1 MMIKKNLVCAS
12 FVLFYDITS
21 SAAATTA
28 KCEAAIVSAGL
39 RNLGNTCYMN
49 AQLECAFHIP
59 RVRHIVEKFGE
70 KSVGGAA
77 LKYLFN
83 SMEMSASDRG
93 AASAPI
99 ELCRGLGI
107 PIMEQQDSQE
117 FWKLLLP
124 ELNIPELT
132 DLYQG
137 SFEDYIAAVDGTKR
151 ERRREEPF
159 MDLSLEV
166 TSSSVHDSM
175 ARMFGTPELLR
186 EAEGNGWRPEKNADK
201 IDALK
206 GSLLRVQGLPS
217 LLQLHLK
224 RFQYDWQFDRM
235 SKMNTRFSFPAQLDL
250 AKICS
255 GTITKQQ
262 RADAMYQLQS
272 VVIHVGEYGS
282 GHYYAYVRPDLY
294 SNDWYR
300 FDDDRVAQVSFR
312 DVIEDAY
319 GGDKSINKSK
329 QNGLF
334 PRLFAN
340 FGYGGRKSSAYM
352 LQYVRKSDIEKLYC

>member
-1 MMIKKNLVCAS
+1 
-12 FVLFYDITS
+12 
-21 SAAATTA
+21 
-28 KCEAAIVSAGL
+28 
-39 RNLGNTCYMN
+39 
-49 AQLECAFHIP
+49 
-59 RVRHIVEKFGE
+59 
-70 KSVGGAA
+70 
-77 LKYLFN
+77 
-83 SMEMSASDRG
+83 
-93 AASAPI
+93 
-99 ELCRGLGI
+99 
-107 PIMEQQDSQE
+107 MEQQDSQE